1 MGFYRTVFSL
11 KRAARFFFYCQNIIQ
26 ILPAII
32 RMTDKHTC

>member
-1 MGFYRTVFSL
+1 MGFYRTMFSL